1 MGATSVVEAARKALG
16 PVGTCLPV
24 NFTSTPSADAL
35 RDAARQLEQA
45 GFHAVWTNEVIGKD
59 AFTQLSLLLAATE
72 RLAVGTCVANIW
84 ARPAQTAHAAAA
96 TLAQAYPNRFA
107 LGLGVGY
114 PQQADSVGR
123 EYGKPLATMREYVTA
138 MDGETWPPA
147 PEGGYPRLLGANG
160 PKMLAL
166 AREIADGA
174 LPAGLPPEYTARARE
189 LLGPDKLLVVGV
201 SVALD
206 ADPDQARAS
215 ARQTAAIWAGRE
227 SFKTTLVDLGYA
239 ADEVEAMSD
248 ELLSR
253 LIAHGSPDAVAA
265 QVRAHLAAGAD
276 HVTLLE
282 PIGTEFATGI
292 DQLVK
297 VAPAFADLR

>member
-24 NFTSTPSADAL
+24 NFTSSPTADAL
-35 RDAARQLEQA
+35 RTAATRLEQA

-59 AFTQLSLLLAATE
+59 AFAQLSLVLAATE

-84 ARPAQTAHAAAA
+84 ARAAQTAHGAAA
-96 TLAQAYPNRFA
+96 TLAQAYPDRFA

-114 PQQADSVGR
+114 PQQAESVGR
-123 EYGKPLATMREYVTA
+123 EFGKPLATMREYVTA

-147 PEGGYPRLLGANG
+147 PDGAYPRILGANG

-166 AREIADGA
+166 AKEIADGA

-189 LLGPDKLLVVGV
+189 LLGPDKLLVVGL

-206 ADPDQARAS
+206 ADPDQARAT
-215 ARQTAAIWAGRE
+215 ARQTVTTWASRD
-227 SFKTTLVDLGYA
+227 SFQTTLVDLGYPAEDVA
-239 ADEVEAMSD
+239 AVSD
-248 ELLSR
+248 GLIDR
-253 LIAHGSPDAVAA
+253 LVAHGSADAVAE

-276 HVTLLE
+276 HVTLLA

-292 DQLVK
+292 DQLAS
-297 VAPAFADLR
+297 VAPAFADLD